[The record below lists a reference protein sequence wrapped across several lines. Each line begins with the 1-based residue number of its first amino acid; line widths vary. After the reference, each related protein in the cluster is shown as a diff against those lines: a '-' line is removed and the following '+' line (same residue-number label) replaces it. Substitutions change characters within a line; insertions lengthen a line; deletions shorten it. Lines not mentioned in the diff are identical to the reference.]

1 MKVFF
6 VFFFCMELITATRA
20 EVGLVLPTGRV
31 GRLKASKPLNA
42 LKWLFTSCWNVL
54 NFLDIDFENSQ
65 EIAVGPDYPL
75 DISLP

>member
-1 MKVFF
+1 
-6 VFFFCMELITATRA
+6 MELITATRA
-20 EVGLVLPTGRV
+20 EGGLVLPT

-65 EIAVGPDYPL
+65 EIAVGPDYRL